1 VTTSTRLHEFAL
13 DEPAVATRRSILQG
27 GAAILVGFSVNAL
40 LPLSEASAESNVAGT
55 VRPPLTPE
63 QLDSFLALRKDGS
76 FVAFFGKID
85 PGQGLDV
92 AISQIVAEEL
102 DISVDQVS
110 VIQGDTSQTVD
121 QGGASGSFGV
131 EKGAVPLRFAAA
143 EVRRILIN
151 RASSILKT
159 PASALTTESGSVC
172 VKAEPGQRVAY
183 KDLIGSGF
191 FESKLEWNGQVGNL
205 LVSRG
210 VAQPKSR
217 SEYKLVGKSV
227 PRTDIGDNVYG
238 RHAYVT
244 DIRLPNMLHARVIRP
259 PIVGAEPV
267 SIEVSSLKAIPAVQV
282 IHERGIVAVLAE
294 AEWNAVRAAD
304 ALAVQWSHPH
314 QPLIDQA
321 SLYDYLR
328 TAPTVERKEEVTKGA
343 LSASFDRA
351 HRTITASYE
360 WPFQSH
366 ASLVG
371 ACAVADVNSDGA
383 TIWTGTQKPHA
394 AQAGVAK
401 LLGLPVEK
409 VRAIWTRG
417 PGSYG
422 RNDAGDAALEAA
434 FLSKAAGRPVRL
446 QYTREQGTGWD
457 PKGPASVHS
466 CRAALD
472 SSGNVTGYHFESRG
486 FSRVDVF
493 YNEAD
498 PRDTLPGQL
507 LGLGQN
513 WTSGFAAPGENYEFP
528 ATLSAWET
536 VPALVATGSPLR
548 TGHLRDPLG
557 PQINFASE
565 GFIDELASTLSLDP
579 VEFRLRYLSEPRAI
593 AVLNA
598 AAAKFGWHP
607 YAAASRIDRASNVV
621 RGRGIALAQRFDTL
635 CAAAVEIEVDR
646 NTGAIRPLRWAVA
659 HDCGLIINPDNL
671 KLTIEGN
678 IMQSTSRALHEEVTF
693 DRDKVTS
700 IDWISYPILDVS
712 EAPSQID
719 IALINRPDLS
729 PTGAGEA
736 ASRPVPAAIANALF
750 DATGVRLRR
759 APFTP
764 SRVKQ
769 ALSQHTE

>member
-1 VTTSTRLHEFAL
+1 MTTSTRLHEFAL

-27 GAAILVGFSVNAL
+27 GAAVLVGFSVNAL

-267 SIEVSSLKAIPAVQV
+267 SIEVSSLKAIPAV
-282 IHERGIVAVLAE
+282 
-294 AEWNAVRAAD
+294 
-304 ALAVQWSHPH
+304 
-314 QPLIDQA
+314 
-321 SLYDYLR
+321 
-328 TAPTVERKEEVTKGA
+328 
-343 LSASFDRA
+343 
-351 HRTITASYE
+351 
-360 WPFQSH
+360 
-366 ASLVG
+366 
-371 ACAVADVNSDGA
+371 
-383 TIWTGTQKPHA
+383 
-394 AQAGVAK
+394 
-401 LLGLPVEK
+401 
-409 VRAIWTRG
+409 
-417 PGSYG
+417 
-422 RNDAGDAALEAA
+422 
-434 FLSKAAGRPVRL
+434 
-446 QYTREQGTGWD
+446 
-457 PKGPASVHS
+457 
-466 CRAALD
+466 
-472 SSGNVTGYHFESRG
+472 
-486 FSRVDVF
+486 
-493 YNEAD
+493 
-498 PRDTLPGQL
+498 
-507 LGLGQN
+507 
-513 WTSGFAAPGENYEFP
+513 
-528 ATLSAWET
+528 
-536 VPALVATGSPLR
+536 
-548 TGHLRDPLG
+548 
-557 PQINFASE
+557 
-565 GFIDELASTLSLDP
+565 
-579 VEFRLRYLSEPRAI
+579 
-593 AVLNA
+593 
-598 AAAKFGWHP
+598 
-607 YAAASRIDRASNVV
+607 
-621 RGRGIALAQRFDTL
+621 
-635 CAAAVEIEVDR
+635 
-646 NTGAIRPLRWAVA
+646 
-659 HDCGLIINPDNL
+659 
-671 KLTIEGN
+671 
-678 IMQSTSRALHEEVTF
+678 
-693 DRDKVTS
+693 
-700 IDWISYPILDVS
+700 
-712 EAPSQID
+712 
-719 IALINRPDLS
+719 
-729 PTGAGEA
+729 
-736 ASRPVPAAIANALF
+736 
-750 DATGVRLRR
+750 
-759 APFTP
+759 
-764 SRVKQ
+764 
-769 ALSQHTE
+769 